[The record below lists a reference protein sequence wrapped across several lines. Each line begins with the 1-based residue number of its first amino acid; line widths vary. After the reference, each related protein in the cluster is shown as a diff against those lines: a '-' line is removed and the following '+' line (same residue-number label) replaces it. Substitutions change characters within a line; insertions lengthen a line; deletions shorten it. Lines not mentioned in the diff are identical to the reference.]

1 MKFCHACGFENSDN
15 AKFCA
20 KCGTPQIVEPVEDI
34 STQVVMGEESV
45 IEEDEEATEVY
56 AQPEPGWV
64 EEPPAYQP
72 ADYGVDYELA
82 PKKKKRGC
90 VLIALVVIVL
100 LLAGLTV
107 LHLLVIRPMVQR
119 NITRTVEGYLD
130 DIVIKL
136 DYSARTHTETID
148 QEKID
153 DAVDDLRL
161 STSYLS
167 LDRVLLEQDRISA
180 NLQLFGS
187 VNLEYSFDVRVN
199 GRGEIV
205 LKDAHYPVINGLI
218 FEPDYLTTWL
228 ENSLNEKLEDA
239 SHRIR
244 AIQITDGEMFI
255 ASQLKD

>member
-1 MKFCHACGFENSDN
+1 MKFCHACGFENSDD

-20 KCGTPQIVEPVEDI
+20 KCGTPQIMEPAEDI
-34 STQVVMGEESV
+34 STQMILGEEV
-45 IEEDEEATEVY
+45 ADTDAGATEVY
-56 AQPEPGWV
+56 QQTEPGWV
-64 EEPPAYQP
+64 EEPVYEPPYADAYEEQP
-72 ADYGVDYELA
+72 

-90 VLIALVVIVL
+90 VLITLVVIVV

-119 NITRTVEGYLD
+119 NITRTVDGYMD
-130 DIVIKL
+130 DIVIRL
-136 DYSARTHTETID
+136 DYSTRTHTEVID
-148 QEKID
+148 QEKLD

-167 LDRVLLEQDRISA
+167 LDRVLLEQDRITA
-180 NLQLFGS
+180 KLRLFRS

-205 LKDAHYPVINGLI
+205 LKDAHYPLINGLI
-218 FEPDYLTTWL
+218 FESDYLTTWL
-228 ENSLNEKLEDA
+228 EKTLNEKLEDA